1 MKTRTINKKLLKE
14 CVKVTGLERI
24 AVEAD
29 CSASLLQKLCS
40 DSYQT
45 VPSIRNIDG
54 ICRATAC
61 SIDELFPIFDEKKES
76 A

>member
-14 CVKVTGLERI
+14 CVKVQGLERI
-24 AVEAD
+24 AVAAD

-40 DSYQT
+40 ESYLT

-54 ICRATAC
+54 ICKATDR